1 MVLVYLSPSDVKIIL
16 SYKSVKCMILKIS
29 CDKQCAFLCDLE
41 LQNQKAYVITV
52 FSFSRGASKVL
63 LRPQTTQEV
72 SEILAYCNSRRL
84 VFLFVAFILIVVL
97 NLNNMI
103 KGYICNSFAG
113 TYNYIQLILI
123 STLLLDI
130 MTISLQHV
138 QF

>member
-1 MVLVYLSPSDVKIIL
+1 
-16 SYKSVKCMILKIS
+16 MINNV
-29 CDKQCAFLCDLE
+29 AFLCDLE

-97 NLNNMI
+97 NWNNMI

-113 TYNYIQLILI
+113 TYKYCLY
-123 STLLLDI
+123 
-130 MTISLQHV
+130 
-138 QF
+138 

>member
-1 MVLVYLSPSDVKIIL
+1 
-16 SYKSVKCMILKIS
+16 MINNV
-29 CDKQCAFLCDLE
+29 AFFCDLE

>member
-1 MVLVYLSPSDVKIIL
+1 
-16 SYKSVKCMILKIS
+16 MINNV
-29 CDKQCAFLCDLE
+29 AFLCDLE

-97 NLNNMI
+97 NLLELINTAYINKYI
-103 KGYICNSFAG
+103 IAGYYDHLPATC
-113 TYNYIQLILI
+113 TIL
-123 STLLLDI
+123 
-130 MTISLQHV
+130 V
-138 QF
+138 